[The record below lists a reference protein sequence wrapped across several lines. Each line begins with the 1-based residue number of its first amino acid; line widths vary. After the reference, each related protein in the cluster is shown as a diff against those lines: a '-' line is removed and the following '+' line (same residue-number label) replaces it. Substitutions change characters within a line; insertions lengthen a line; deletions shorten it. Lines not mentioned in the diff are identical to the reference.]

1 MRFSISTQKSAKN
14 NHDVMLINFRSGLY
28 NDSERI
34 DVFDQTPRRSPR
46 RSMDDGYL
54 DKQDNSGK
62 SSDKLKLLI
71 AGGVI
76 LLILL
81 VTTAVLLG
89 VLLSGS
95 GQCSS

>member
-34 DVFDQTPRRSPR
+34 DVFDQTPRRPQ

-54 DKQDNSGK
+54 DKQDNSEK